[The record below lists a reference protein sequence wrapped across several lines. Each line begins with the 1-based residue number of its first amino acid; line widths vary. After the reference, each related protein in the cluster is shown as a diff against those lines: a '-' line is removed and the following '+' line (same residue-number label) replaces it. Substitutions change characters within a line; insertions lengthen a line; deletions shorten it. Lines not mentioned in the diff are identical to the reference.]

1 MRDGEQHREQ
11 QPKEEID
18 HGVCLF
24 GGYATAF
31 AVRVC
36 RSHVVW
42 KALNEKK
49 PDVLAKG
56 LS

>member
-1 MRDGEQHREQ
+1 M
-11 QPKEEID
+11 
-18 HGVCLF
+18 F